1 MRQHG
6 EKNSG
11 HAGLTWAVTFV
22 AFAPV
27 LYVLS
32 IGPVVAITKSNPRT
46 VATVQAIYYP
56 VRWLHEHTLL
66 RKPLEAYARFW
77 GFD

>member
-1 MRQHG
+1 MSQDG
-6 EKNSG
+6 EQRLGRSG
-11 HAGLTWAVTFV
+11 LALATLV
-22 AFAPV
+22 AFVPV

-32 IGPVVAITKSNPRT
+32 IGPVVAITKGKPGT

-56 VRWLHEHTLL
+56 VRWLHEHTALK
-66 RKPLEAYARFW
+66 KPLEAYARFW